1 MDVLGRLCIHL
12 KGSRWQH
19 AILESRLLLE
29 PCVPA
34 RVHGVCRE
42 GEHEGMAKLTI
53 YSASDPVLHRKARP
67 VGKVDGALRTLMDT
81 MVETMREADGMGLAA
96 PQVGILQRFFVA
108 EYEDEIYTLINPEI
122 TWRSEETE
130 TLEEGCL
137 SLPGYRGKVERPL
150 NVIVKAKNKK
160 SKDVTIHAEGLL
172 ARLFQHEIDHL
183 DGVMFTDRMVPHE
196 RLRAV
201 TREEEDE
208 LAELRA

>member
-1 MDVLGRLCIHL
+1 
-12 KGSRWQH
+12 
-19 AILESRLLLE
+19 
-29 PCVPA
+29 
-34 RVHGVCRE
+34 
-42 GEHEGMAKLTI
+42 MAKLTI

-122 TWRSEETE
+122 TWRSAETE